1 MYISV
6 EARDALC
13 EAGAIVCAMFLIAAA
28 IVVIVPWIVR
38 KTRLK
43 RRMMRVRL
51 RLWMKYRRD
60 MAQIR
65 RAERRYKAAMK
76 VFEKPVRWEEK

>member
-6 EARDALC
+6 QTRDALC

-38 KTRLK
+38 KTRF
-43 RRMMRVRL
+43 MRKVLCIRL
-51 RLWMKYRRD
+51 RLWVKYKRD
-60 MAQIR
+60 VARIR
-65 RAERRYKAAMK
+65 RAHRRYKAAMK
-76 VFEKPVRWEEK
+76 VFEKPVRWEEM